1 MTKMK
6 IVTKPPQDRV
16 SSVKTA
22 LRVTKTKTSRI
33 QSSLLKASYDVDTSL
48 PLSGDDL
55 AKIALLKLCLQKRKT
70 IVVRGVGISVN
81 AGDKSPSL
89 STLIPRIL

>member
-1 MTKMK
+1 M
-6 IVTKPPQDRV
+6 
-16 SSVKTA
+16 KTA